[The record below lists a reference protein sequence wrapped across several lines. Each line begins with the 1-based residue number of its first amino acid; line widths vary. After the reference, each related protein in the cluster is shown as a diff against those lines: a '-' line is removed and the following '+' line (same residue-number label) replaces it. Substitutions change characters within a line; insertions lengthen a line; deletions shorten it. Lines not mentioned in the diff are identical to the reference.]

1 MNERATLDLLT
12 EHGALSR
19 ARIGALTGLSKPTVS
34 QLLARLEAAG
44 LVGSAGTSEGRPGPG
59 ARLYALRGEV
69 AHVAAL
75 DVRPGRIRAAVA
87 DVTGTV
93 LATHTLATPARPGP
107 GGVPAQLT
115 AALDGAARAAGTERP
130 ALRRVV
136 VGTPG
141 AFDPRTGRL
150 RYAGHLAGWH
160 SPGLLAEVAAALHPV
175 PVEYENDV
183 NLAAVAERRLGAARG
198 HEDFVLLWNGTGLGA
213 ALVIGGR
220 LHRGWT
226 GGAGEIGFLP
236 VAGTPLVRGVA
247 RTGSGGF
254 QELAGAQA
262 LPRLAGELGV
272 AVPQAG
278 PEGADPADGEAV
290 AATLLR
296 TAAEAYTRPGGDPAP
311 RAAEPPHE
319 GTSSPHAGP
328 AALLRAYAVRL
339 ATGIA
344 SLVAVL
350 DPAVI
355 VLTGRVLAA
364 GGEPLLR
371 LTEAELA
378 ELAPSRPRLLAGEVT
393 GDSVVRGGLEAALT
407 TVRDEVFDTAAL

>member
-393 GDSVVRGGLEAALT
+393 SDPVVRGGLEAALT

>member
-1 MNERATLDLLT
+1 MVAGTPRVLRVMNERAALDLLT

-19 ARIGALTGLSKPTVS
+19 ARLGALTGLSKPTVS

-44 LVGSAGTSEGRPGPG
+44 LVTAAGTSEGRPGPG

-75 DVRPGRIRAAVA
+75 DVRPGGVRAAVA
-87 DVTGTV
+87 DVTGAV
-93 LATHTLATPARPGP
+93 LATRTLATPARPGP
-107 GGVPAQLT
+107 GGVAAQLT
-115 AALDGAARAAGTERP
+115 AALDGAARAAGVERT

-236 VAGTPLVRGVA
+236 VAGAPLARGVA
-247 RTGSGGF
+247 RSGSGGF
-254 QELAGAQA
+254 QELAGAA
-262 LPRLAGELGV
+262 P
-272 AVPQAG
+272 
-278 PEGADPADGEAV
+278 DGEAV
-290 AATLLR
+290 AAALLR
-296 TAAEAYTRPGGDPAP
+296 AAAEAYARPGDEPAATAP
-311 RAAEPPHE
+311 GGPDA
-319 GTSSPHAGP
+319 GVFSLHAGP
-328 AALLRAYAVRL
+328 TALLRAYAVRL

-371 LTEAELA
+371 LTEEELA

-393 GDSVVRGGLEAALT
+393 GDPVVRGGLEVALAA
-407 TVRDEVFDTAAL
+407 VRDEVFDTSAR

>member
-1 MNERATLDLLT
+1 M
-12 EHGALSR
+12 
-19 ARIGALTGLSKPTVS
+19 
-34 QLLARLEAAG
+34 
-44 LVGSAGTSEGRPGPG
+44 
-59 ARLYALRGEV
+59 
-69 AHVAAL
+69 
-75 DVRPGRIRAAVA
+75 
-87 DVTGTV
+87 
-93 LATHTLATPARPGP
+93 
-107 GGVPAQLT
+107 
-115 AALDGAARAAGTERP
+115 
-130 ALRRVV
+130 
-136 VGTPG
+136 
-141 AFDPRTGRL
+141 
-150 RYAGHLAGWH
+150 
-160 SPGLLAEVAAALHPV
+160 AAALHPV

-290 AATLLR
+290 AAALLR

-378 ELAPSRPRLLAGEVT
+378 ELAPSRPRLLVGEVT
-393 GDSVVRGGLEAALT
+393 GDPVVRGGLEAALT